1 MSLFLSPNGTVSI
14 TLTATQKVAVW
25 TQGLANVYRTSAF
38 PNYPATTALLGTVIN
53 GQTVFGTYTG
63 GATIQIEAAGGLPV
77 LYEIGTD
84 PVVQQWRTSNSGTQ
98 VTPIAKTV
106 AVTLTAAEITTGLVT
121 GTHTAGATAAYTLP
135 TGALLD
141 ASTSFVVDEYF
152 DWTVINLSAAAAD
165 TITITSPGADH
176 TVVGTM
182 ICQSAHST
190 TGTIHGNALRMRTR
204 KTAANTFVTYR
215 LS

>member
-1 MSLFLSPNGTVSI
+1 MSNFLSPDGSVSI

-25 TQGLANVYRTSAF
+25 TQGLANVYRTSGF
-38 PNYPATTALLGTVIN
+38 PNYPSVSSLQGTVIN
-53 GQTVFGTYTG
+53 GQTVFGTFTG
-63 GATIQIEAAGGLPV
+63 GATIVIEAAGGLPV
-77 LYEIGTD
+77 LYEVGTD

-98 VTPIAKTV
+98 VTPAAKTV

-121 GTHTAGATAAYTLP
+121 GTHTAGATQAYTLP
-135 TGALLD
+135 TGTLLD

-165 TITITSPGADH
+165 TITITAGADH

-182 ICQSAHST
+182 IVQSAHAT
-190 TGTIHGNALRMRTR
+190 TGLLYGNAARFRTR

-215 LS
+215 LA